1 MKHNNY
7 FKLHS
12 IYTSNIIITSTI
24 EIRTLYKMELYLYNI
39 IVSKL
44 NSTAFKPKI
53 YTIEIDNI
61 KNSEYK
67 QL

>member
-12 IYTSNIIITSTI
+12 ICTSNIIITSTI